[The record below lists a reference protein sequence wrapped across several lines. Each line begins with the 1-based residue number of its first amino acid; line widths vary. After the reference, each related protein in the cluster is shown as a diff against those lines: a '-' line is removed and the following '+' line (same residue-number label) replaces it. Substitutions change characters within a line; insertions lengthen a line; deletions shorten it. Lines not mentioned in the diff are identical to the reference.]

1 MNILALICGE
11 YYYLRQTLPLFLYVF
26 YIHFKEKNHPII
38 EALMKTGLVSIGLMT
53 AYLLLGVTLKIPF
66 MNMIPFKWSYPGP
79 ITWATLFFAYYY
91 VLTRKNQSKLKA
103 FTLAALV
110 TVGGGWLY
118 EVSFYHPLGMFFLH
132 NSIFYVNGQIIC
144 LLLVGYELKKMD
156 FRPNKFIYATL
167 LLFLAFSTTL
177 FMNKNALWRIY
188 GSLFMR
194 WMYRVPASLFL
205 LSLLSGVKN
214 G

>member
-11 YYYLRQTLPLFLYVF
+11 YYYLRQTLPLFLYVL
-26 YIHFKEKNHPII
+26 YIHFKEKDHPLID
-38 EALMKTGLVSIGLMT
+38 ALITTGLVSIGLMT
-53 AYLLLGVTLKIPF
+53 TYLIFGAILKIPF
-66 MNMIPFKWSYPGP
+66 MSMIPFKWSYPGP

-91 VLTRKNQSKLKA
+91 ILTQKNQKRLKA
-103 FTLAALV
+103 FTLAVLV
-110 TVGGGWLY
+110 TIGGGWLY
-118 EVSFYHPLGMFFLH
+118 EVPFYHPLGMFLLH

-144 LLLVGYELKKMD
+144 LLLVGYELSKMA
-156 FRPNKFIYATL
+156 FHPNKFIYASL

-177 FMNKNALWRIY
+177 FMNRNALWRVY

-194 WMYRVPASLFL
+194 WMYRAPASLFL